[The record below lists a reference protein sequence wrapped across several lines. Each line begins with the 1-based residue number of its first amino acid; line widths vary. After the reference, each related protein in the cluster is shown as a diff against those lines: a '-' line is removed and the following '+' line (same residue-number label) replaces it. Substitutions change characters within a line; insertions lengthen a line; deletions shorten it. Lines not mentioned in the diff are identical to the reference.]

1 MSINTFLLLLL
12 VIANYTNLFLN
23 LKNRRGWN
31 VYYLQYRFLLWKLS
45 MAIYN
50 AVSDSANTMVKALQT
65 KIGESYL
72 NHSFYNGGGKGKEIW
87 QNI

>member
-1 MSINTFLLLLL
+1 
-12 VIANYTNLFLN
+12 
-23 LKNRRGWN
+23 
-31 VYYLQYRFLLWKLS
+31 

-50 AVSDSANTMVKALQT
+50 AVSDSANTMIKALQT

-87 QNI
+87 QNIKDKFEKNLHFVEKNLVNFLFST